1 MKLVRPAFIAAA
13 TLGVVMLGVVPPAAP
28 QETSKPPSSISS
40 KINDVSK
47 WTSEQWDKAKA
58 QWALEKEKW
67 ADCQKQADDKKLS
80 GRESWSFLASCMT
93 N

>member
-1 MKLVRPAFIAAA
+1 MKPARSAFIAVAI
-13 TLGVVMLGVVPPAAP
+13 LGVVVLGVVPRAAP
-28 QETSKPPSSISS
+28 EETSKPPSSISS
-40 KINDVSK
+40 KLDDVSK

-58 QWALEKEKW
+58 GWAKEKEKW